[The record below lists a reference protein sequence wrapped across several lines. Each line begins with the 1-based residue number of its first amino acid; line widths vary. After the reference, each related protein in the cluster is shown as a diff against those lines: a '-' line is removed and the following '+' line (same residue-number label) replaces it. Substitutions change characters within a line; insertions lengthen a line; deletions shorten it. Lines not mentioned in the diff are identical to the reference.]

1 MDAVGVFVM
10 VFLLLGFAPG
20 IRANKKP
27 PFPIRSG
34 GQFLNRGDFCG
45 DFCCSGLS
53 NRTSLGFSKQA
64 TVGVSPIPR

>member
-10 VFLLLGFAPG
+10 VCCLLGFAPG

-34 GQFLNRGDFCG
+34 GQYLNRGDFC
-45 DFCCSGLS
+45 CSVLS
-53 NRTSLGFSKQA
+53 NRTSLGFAKQA